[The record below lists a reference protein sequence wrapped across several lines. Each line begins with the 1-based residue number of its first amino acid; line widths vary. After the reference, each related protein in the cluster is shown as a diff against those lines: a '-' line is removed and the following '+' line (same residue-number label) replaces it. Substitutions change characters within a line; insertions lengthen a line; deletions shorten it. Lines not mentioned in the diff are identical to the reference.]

1 MSINRGTDKEDVV
14 HVDNGISL
22 SHKKKKKNEIMPFA
36 AAWMGLES
44 VILSETSQIQTN
56 VI

>member
-14 HVDNGISL
+14 DIYSGVLLKHN
-22 SHKKKKKNEIMPFA
+22 KNEIMPFA